1 MSTLRVVHPSHPAK
15 PVQPH
20 LGQLIDDLFELR
32 GLVHRAQANE
42 RAMTAEVL
50 QALTAAGL
58 ARYEGEVAVAI
69 MGQRLTLAPDPQLF
83 LEALGPRAVGLST
96 PESARP
102 GRSMIPALKEP
113 KEILPEMWPLIPWRT
128 RASALIVLR
137 PQGPSYAHTLGE
149 KQVAIRLAVAEGCP
163 VLLAWT
169 GRYSTDLFQIDD
181 LPRVE
186 QLVAPATQLSRE
198 HPKDGQ

>member
-58 ARYEGEVAVAI
+58 ARYEGDGAVAI
-69 MGQRLTLAPDPQLF
+69 VGQRLNLAPDPQLF
-83 LEALGPRAVGLST
+83 LEALGPRAWEALSVNVT
-96 PESARP
+96 AARRLM
-102 GRSMIPALKEP
+102 GADDLAAISETTTTA
-113 KEILPEMWPLIPWRT
+113 
-128 RASALIVLR
+128 VLR
-137 PQGPSYAHTLGE
+137 
-149 KQVAIRLAVAEGCP
+149 
-163 VLLAWT
+163 
-169 GRYSTDLFQIDD
+169 
-181 LPRVE
+181 VE
-186 QLVAPATQLSRE
+186 ERS
-198 HPKDGQ
+198 